1 MILPKQELVMR
12 KITVAIILITSLLV
26 SNSLLAGEGESQGGS
41 HPGMRG
47 PAGEMGMFGMPDPER
62 MVRHMSRMLELDD
75 ATTQE
80 IENVVLAAKPQLL
93 ALREKARA
101 NREAIATVDGSASDY
116 GVTIHALAV
125 ESGQIATEMTLLL
138 SQLRVDIH
146 SKLTEE
152 QRQVLSESIG
162 RMRTHR
168 EGKRRAPSGD
178 TSP

>member
-1 MILPKQELVMR
+1 MK
-12 KITVAIILITSLLV
+12 KITVAIILVASLLA
-26 SNSLLAGEGESQGGS
+26 SNSLLAGDGERDSQGGS

-62 MVRHMSRMLELDD
+62 MVRHLSRMLELDD

-101 NREAIATVDGSASDY
+101 NREAIATVDGTASDY

-125 ESGQIATEMTLLL
+125 ESGQIATEMTLLS

-152 QRQVLSESIG
+152 QRQVLAESIG
-162 RMRTHR
+162 RMRHHR
-168 EGKRRAPSGD
+168 EGKRRAHGGE